1 MEFDVQHHAAQCSW
15 KKPVMYFMS
24 TYTSKTGR
32 ELRTCHFP
40 PLYRVFEQDSPNDKE
55 IRVWVAIY
63 YDPKDPMTV
72 KSDKSYE
79 ITVANLLRQKTE
91 AFDNVLTRLTRDEHA
106 SL

>member
-1 MEFDVQHHAAQCSW
+1 
-15 KKPVMYFMS
+15 MYFMS

-72 KSDKSYE
+72 KSHKDYE
-79 ITVANLLRQKTE
+79 TTVADLLRQKTE
-91 AFDNVLTRLTRDEHA
+91 AFDNVLTRLTRDEYA
-106 SL
+106 PL